1 MVPVIETDSRIKHL
15 AFRSQFLIFADDGV
29 GLPIADAV
37 FLVDDS
43 RAVFYAD
50 AVGHFASD
58 PCAAVAFAVGFAA
71 YSVVLPQRA
80 AVAFVLAEVA
90 VNGAVMERD
99 LVVFAQVGAYLFRTG
114 FAADKGVDVLSQLRM
129 ELIVFSLALFG
140 KTALPLCFFDTVLP
154 LLGTVPFDFAADGAF
169 VAV

>member
-50 AVGHFASD
+50 AVGHFASG
-58 PCAAVAFAVGFAA
+58 PC
-71 YSVVLPQRA
+71 A

-99 LVVFAQVGAYLFRTG
+99 PVVFA
-114 FAADKGVDVLSQLRM
+114 
-129 ELIVFSLALFG
+129 
-140 KTALPLCFFDTVLP
+140 
-154 LLGTVPFDFAADGAF
+154 
-169 VAV
+169 

>member
-50 AVGHFASD
+50 AVGHFASGL
-58 PCAAVAFAVGFAA
+58 CAAVAFAVGFAA
-71 YSVVLPQRA
+71 YSEVLPQGA
-80 AVAFVLAEVA
+80 AVASVLAE
-90 VNGAVMERD
+90 GSGKRCCD
-99 LVVFAQVGAYLFRTG
+99 
-114 FAADKGVDVLSQLRM
+114 GV
-129 ELIVFSLALFG
+129 
-140 KTALPLCFFDTVLP
+140 
-154 LLGTVPFDFAADGAF
+154 
-169 VAV
+169 